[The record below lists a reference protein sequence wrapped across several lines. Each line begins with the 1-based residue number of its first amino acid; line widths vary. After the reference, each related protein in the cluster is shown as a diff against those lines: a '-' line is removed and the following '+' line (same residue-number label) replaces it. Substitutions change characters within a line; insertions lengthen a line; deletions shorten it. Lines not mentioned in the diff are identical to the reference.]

1 MSNAVLLNEKEVAL
15 IVGMSVPWLR
25 LRRNK
30 GEGIPCRKIGRA
42 VRYHRDDVQR
52 WVVGLPCTA

>member
-1 MSNAVLLNEKEVAL
+1 MSNAVLLNEKEVSL

-25 LRRNK
+25 KGRNR

-42 VRYHRDDVQR
+42 VRYHRDDVHR
-52 WVVGLPCTA
+52 WVEELRCAA